1 MSIVIAVA
9 QFLGG
14 AALVI
19 AATEAL
25 VKGLV
30 GISRALRI
38 APFVASALLSGLEA
52 ENIAVGL
59 APPRRAR

>member
-1 MSIVIAVA
+1 VSIVIAVA

-25 VKGLV
+25 VKG
-30 GISRALRI
+30 A
-38 APFVASALLSGLEA
+38 
-52 ENIAVGL
+52 
-59 APPRRAR
+59 RARRR